1 LPQYLGNIA
10 YFRREA
16 TQLVDAVA
24 HLGNLPHT
32 RAAHRL
38 SPISEKHSLLRNEFM
53 FTKTT
58 ALAAA
63 IAISASS
70 AFAGGLS
77 DQIVESPV
85 MEEAVAAES
94 QINTTYIVVG
104 ILAAL
109 VIAAAVGQEDDEVVQ
124 QQPSGNGNGSIPIL
138 PINPNT

>member
-1 LPQYLGNIA
+1 
-10 YFRREA
+10 
-16 TQLVDAVA
+16 
-24 HLGNLPHT
+24 
-32 RAAHRL
+32 
-38 SPISEKHSLLRNEFM
+38 M

-58 ALAAA
+58 ALAAV

-94 QINTTYIVVG
+94 RINPTVVVVG

-109 VIAAAVGQEDDEVVQ
+109 LIAAAVGQEDDEEVQ
-124 QQPSGNGNGSIPIL
+124 RQPGGIDDELIQIMPDGGNFP
-138 PINPNT
+138 PDT